1 MLKNSKKIITKTKG
15 KKRRQTHTT
24 FFLGNFQTRLEVGGK
39 ERGEGAALGTQTDGI
54 NGQRAGLSLSKPSS
68 LLSQRFDGVARPHI
82 RQISQTRTQSRSQRL
97 GWVTVARAG

>member
-39 ERGEGAALGTQTDGI
+39 ERGG
-54 NGQRAGLSLSKPSS
+54 GQHWGHKRTELMASERAYHCQS
-68 LLSQRFDGVARPHI
+68 LLRCCRSVLTVSHD
-82 RQISQTRTQSRSQRL
+82 RTYDK
-97 GWVTVARAG
+97 